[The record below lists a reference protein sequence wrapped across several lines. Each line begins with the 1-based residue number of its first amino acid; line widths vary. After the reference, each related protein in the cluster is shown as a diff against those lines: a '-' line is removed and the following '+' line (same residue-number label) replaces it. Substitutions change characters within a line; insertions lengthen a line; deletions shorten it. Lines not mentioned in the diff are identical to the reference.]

1 MCVYATAQK
10 SRHWQLLFT
19 ISGAIKEMPESWT
32 LVLIYRDKILE
43 ETSSS
48 SFSSTF
54 CSCSAS
60 TVPFGGDP
68 GLPDTIPKGP
78 KMKTLII
85 TCLFQ
90 NYTSVFNKIPDNF
103 GVRKVIDVKFS
114 KSDLLGGR
122 LLLVGRTWHYQ
133 FLQTNTES
141 EKFKSV
147 AFLKSKQHFHLT
159 PFLEKFFGIS
169 AEYVRIW
176 LTYAH
181 MTSALP
187 ALQFDTSSS
196 ASSMLLS
203 TACTASRPSNNYF
216 TIISA
221 TNSCA
226 HSSFWNSS
234 VHSSSL
240 WRVVE

>member
-1 MCVYATAQK
+1 MYSAMSKHTFVRRKQFVILIFIIKTVCALSAEDRCMCVYATAQK

-19 ISGAIKEMPESWT
+19 ISGALKEMPGSWT
-32 LVLIYRDKILE
+32 LVLIHRDKILE
-43 ETSSS
+43 EASSS

-78 KMKTLII
+78 KIKTLII

-133 FLQTNTES
+133 FLQTNTE
-141 EKFKSV
+141 
-147 AFLKSKQHFHLT
+147 
-159 PFLEKFFGIS
+159 
-169 AEYVRIW
+169 
-176 LTYAH
+176 
-181 MTSALP
+181 
-187 ALQFDTSSS
+187 
-196 ASSMLLS
+196 
-203 TACTASRPSNNYF
+203 
-216 TIISA
+216 
-221 TNSCA
+221 
-226 HSSFWNSS
+226 
-234 VHSSSL
+234 
-240 WRVVE
+240 

>member
-43 ETSSS
+43 EASSS

-68 GLPDTIPKGP
+68 GLPDTIPQGP
-78 KMKTLII
+78 KIKTLII

-147 AFLKSKQHFHLT
+147 AFLKSEQHFHLT
-159 PFLEKFFGIS
+159 PFLEKSFGIS

-176 LTYAH
+176 SILSWLIFRYFLPNMKFLIFSRKAIFGQFAIIFGPGMSDMLAH
-181 MTSALP
+181 RSGM
-187 ALQFDTSSS
+187 
-196 ASSMLLS
+196 
-203 TACTASRPSNNYF
+203 
-216 TIISA
+216 I
-221 TNSCA
+221 
-226 HSSFWNSS
+226 
-234 VHSSSL
+234 
-240 WRVVE
+240 